1 MEFLALECK
10 TPIDFPLEPSLF
22 VQPFPPSSH
31 VGVDEGHVGPRS
43 TSPLRRSESV
53 VVRGNPGAPGHRI
66 LPARQIIDQHR
77 TDHGDAHDPTSRNGH
92 LPETSTR

>member
-1 MEFLALECK
+1 MEFLDLAR
-10 TPIDFPLEPSLF
+10 TTAIDFLLEPSLF

-31 VGVDEGHVGPRS
+31 VGVDVGHVGPML
-43 TSPLRRSESV
+43 TGPLRRSESV
-53 VVRGNPGAPGHRI
+53 VVWGNPGAPGRRI